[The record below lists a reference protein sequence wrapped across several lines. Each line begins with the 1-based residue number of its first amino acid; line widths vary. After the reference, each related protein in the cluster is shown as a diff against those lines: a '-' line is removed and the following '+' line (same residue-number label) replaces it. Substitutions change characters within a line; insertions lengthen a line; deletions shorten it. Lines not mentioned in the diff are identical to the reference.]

1 MRDDCRAVLEQIE
14 LYLDGEL
21 DPALHAEVH
30 AHLSGCG
37 PCASHSEFQ
46 RRLKELLRE
55 KCGCDEVPPS
65 LLERIRAISSG
76 SPEVSAEPS

>member
-14 LYLDGEL
+14 RYLDGEL
-21 DPALHAEVH
+21 DPALHGDVH

-37 PCASHSEFQ
+37 PCMSHAEFQ
-46 RRLKELLRE
+46 RRLKELLRA

-65 LLERIRAISSG
+65 LLERIRAIYAD
-76 SPEVSAEPS
+76 PPS

>member
-1 MRDDCRAVLEQIE
+1 MVSLRDDCRSVLERIE

-21 DPALHAEVH
+21 DPALGAEVE

-37 PCASHSEFQ
+37 PCSDHSEFQ

-55 KCGCDEVPPS
+55 RCGCDEVP
-65 LLERIRAISSG
+65 LGLIERIRTIYAGPTS
-76 SPEVSAEPS
+76 